1 MLDLAHAISPTTSVA
16 AWAGAGV
23 VTVPVISTSEM
34 KKAEAAAAS
43 LLVKVFWWVIV
54 FSFRM
59 FGSAGCS
66 ADARVIAGA
75 VPVSKNHANPCFLQ
89 NERILSPG

>member
-1 MLDLAHAISPTTSVA
+1 MLDLAHAISPTTSVL

-23 VTVPVISTSEM
+23 VTVLVISTSEM
-34 KKAEAAAAS
+34 KKAEVAAAS
-43 LLVKVFWWVIV
+43 LLVKVFWWVMV
-54 FSFRM
+54 FSFLR

-66 ADARVIAGA
+66 ADATMIAGG

-89 NERILSPG
+89 NERKLSPG